1 MAKKDFETQRRR
13 SSLESIFAR
22 HPGNGI
28 ACQRA
33 RLLMAM
39 YELES
44 VTTFEAMRY
53 LDVFDPRPRI
63 YELRAGGYEIV
74 TASRLQQTESGFHHR
89 VGAYLIRRG
98 SNQHVLGST
107 TMHVTALKW
116 VQLRLAELT

>member
-1 MAKKDFETQRRR
+1 ME
-13 SSLESIFAR
+13 
-22 HPGNGI
+22 NGSTRQGSGVLSTAVI
-28 ACQRA
+28 AG
-33 RLLMAM
+33 L
-39 YELES
+39 
-44 VTTFEAMRY
+44 
-53 LDVFDPRPRI
+53 FDPRPRI